1 MEVRWKVAPSYLLV
15 YSRNIYS
22 VSILETEYI
31 EDILRFKVKVWL
43 KLLV

>member
-22 VSILETEYI
+22 VIETEYT